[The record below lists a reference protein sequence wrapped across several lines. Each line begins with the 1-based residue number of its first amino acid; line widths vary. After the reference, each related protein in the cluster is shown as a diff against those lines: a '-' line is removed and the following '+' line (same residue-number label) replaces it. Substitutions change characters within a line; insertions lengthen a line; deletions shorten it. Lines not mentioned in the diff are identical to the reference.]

1 METLI
6 QSFFVYTPEM
16 VSQQE
21 VELSVESTAKSI
33 LESLKHILS
42 NPMKFAIFEAE
53 IFHDRRLSHA
63 NTSQSTN
70 TSTIQSNITTYE
82 GICFRR
88 MHDSEH
94 PICVCY
100 NWNVLNQTNTHCFV
114 IKDFTLKSPYLDLR
128 NELAGT
134 LPTDAIR
141 RRLERIQYKTDENKR
156 LALARHRE
164 QIDTLVDLTRN

>member
-1 METLI
+1 
-6 QSFFVYTPEM
+6 
-16 VSQQE
+16 
-21 VELSVESTAKSI
+21 
-33 LESLKHILS
+33 
-42 NPMKFAIFEAE
+42 
-53 IFHDRRLSHA
+53 
-63 NTSQSTN
+63 
-70 TSTIQSNITTYE
+70 
-82 GICFRR
+82 
-88 MHDSEH
+88 MHDNEH

-134 LPTDAIR
+134 LPPDAIR

-164 QIDTLVDLTRN
+164 QIDTLVGLIRN